1 MPWTF
6 FAASYSKI
14 ALGLSRNYQKS
25 EHGFFF
31 SFLFIF
37 TFFFQTPFEAV
48 PYALLKTT
56 VMMTGEFE
64 YEGLITDTQF
74 PELTYVFFLVFM
86 IIMTIIVVNL
96 LIGEYII

>member
-1 MPWTF
+1 MD
-6 FAASYSKI
+6 
-14 ALGLSRNYQKS
+14 
-25 EHGFFF
+25 FFF

-37 TFFFQTPFEAV
+37 SRFFFQTPFEAV
-48 PYALLKTT
+48 HYALLKTT

-64 YEGLITDTQF
+64 YEGLITDTKF

>member
-1 MPWTF
+1 MDYF
-6 FAASYSKI
+6 FILVHFY
-14 ALGLSRNYQKS
+14 LV
-25 EHGFFF
+25 
-31 SFLFIF
+31 
-37 TFFFQTPFEAV
+37 FFQTPFEAV
-48 PYALLKTT
+48 HYALLKTT

-64 YEGLITDTQF
+64 YEGLITDTKF

>member
-1 MPWTF
+1 MNK
-6 FAASYSKI
+6 Y
-14 ALGLSRNYQKS
+14 
-25 EHGFFF
+25 GFFF

-37 TFFFQTPFEAV
+37 SRFFFQTPFEAV

-64 YEGLITDTQF
+64 YEGLITDTKF

>member
-1 MPWTF
+1 MNK
-6 FAASYSKI
+6 Y
-14 ALGLSRNYQKS
+14 
-25 EHGFFF
+25 GFFF

-37 TFFFQTPFEAV
+37 SRFFFQTPFEAV
-48 PYALLKTT
+48 HYALLKTT

-96 LIGEYII
+96 LIGEYIM